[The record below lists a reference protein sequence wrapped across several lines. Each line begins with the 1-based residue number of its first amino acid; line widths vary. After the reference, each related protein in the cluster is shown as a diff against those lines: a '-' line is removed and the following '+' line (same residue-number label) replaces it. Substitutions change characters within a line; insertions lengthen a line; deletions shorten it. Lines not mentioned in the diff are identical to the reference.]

1 MINEIIYSRKDQ
13 FATLEVK
20 SIFGLKQI
28 EKEEKIDYQN
38 SNFFIKQKSTT
49 AEMFDFAFK
58 IIKDKKQYLKVAQ
71 MTSTK
76 SKEEEEKLSI
86 DRMKINCS
94 YLKKKFKENKLGDIN
109 GVSFCIISPIRILK
123 DEYTDDYIN
132 LKKFCEENNYEFI
145 LFDINESLFYKRE
158 NGENIKIDIFDINIK
173 YQLDIID
180 FDEIIKIDKPLKI
193 KSVRKV
199 KGRNEEEEDLK
210 VQTALN
216 LTKDNVKR
224 IAKFEFTGI
233 FNDLKELKKNY
244 FAYIYFKEK
253 SFIYFYNN
261 EIIKKYGDQNI
272 GKKELIL
279 ILYFIKPITNEYLDS
294 NKIMKIDNEDKE
306 KTSKNIKEKE
316 MENINVNKNK
326 IEEETEINKIKLEL
340 EIDEEKER
348 KISKESEKKSHKR
361 SRKQKKEKID
371 INEEQPDEKYLGKKT
386 K

>member
-1 MINEIIYSRKDQ
+1 M
-13 FATLEVK
+13 
-20 SIFGLKQI
+20 
-28 EKEEKIDYQN
+28 
-38 SNFFIKQKSTT
+38 
-49 AEMFDFAFK
+49 
-58 IIKDKKQYLKVAQ
+58 
-71 MTSTK
+71 
-76 SKEEEEKLSI
+76 EEEKLSI

-224 IAKFEFTGI
+224 IAKFEFTGV

-326 IEEETEINKIKLEL
+326 IEEETEINEIKLEL
-340 EIDEEKER
+340 EIDEEKEGT
-348 KISKESEKKSHKR
+348 KINTNKNPNKFKINKEAEKKSHKK
-361 SRKQKKEKID
+361 SRKQKEEKID
-371 INEEQPDEKYLGKKT
+371 INEEQHDKKYLGKKT